1 MEDWRAA
8 AATLYWEAFQRK
20 LGPILGNKDGP
31 ALLADVPSRSGR
43 DRSRGTRLL
52 GLAGVQYSGRA
63 FVGITWTAMRKRYGV
78 LRGALKLM
86 LLAMLDRKNGPNEL
100 VMDGIVVSPT
110 ARGQGIG
117 SQLLDAVIER
127 AAREGMVQVRLDVV
141 DTNPGARRLYERV
154 GFQAMETTQTPW
166 MRRRMGFGASTTM
179 IKQVHPGTSP
189 DVT

>member
-63 FVGITWTAMRKRYGV
+63 FVGITWTAMQERYGV
-78 LRGALKLM
+78 LRGALKLI
-86 LLAMLDRKNGPNEL
+86 LLAMLDRKNGP
-100 VMDGIVVSPT
+100 
-110 ARGQGIG
+110 
-117 SQLLDAVIER
+117 
-127 AAREGMVQVRLDVV
+127 
-141 DTNPGARRLYERV
+141 
-154 GFQAMETTQTPW
+154 
-166 MRRRMGFGASTTM
+166 
-179 IKQVHPGTSP
+179 K
-189 DVT
+189 